1 VQRPA
6 AQPQI
11 SSNIEVG
18 STAALTENDG
28 LGHFNP
34 QDETVIRGNP
44 KIAFICQFLGIFRN
58 VMKIQ
63 VSKNFIT
70 EEILEAQQA
79 ANLKSDNIYNQ
90 PSGATATVQKVDKP
104 IAPFD
109 LENSILR
116 PQIDPLVG
124 DIVTRLLQKN
134 KWKLKENESKFNKDD
149 DEKVVQ
155 S

>member
-1 VQRPA
+1 
-6 AQPQI
+6 
-11 SSNIEVG
+11 
-18 STAALTENDG
+18 
-28 LGHFNP
+28 
-34 QDETVIRGNP
+34 
-44 KIAFICQFLGIFRN
+44 
-58 VMKIQ
+58 MKIQ

-90 PSGATATVQKVDKP
+90 PSGATATVQKVDKL